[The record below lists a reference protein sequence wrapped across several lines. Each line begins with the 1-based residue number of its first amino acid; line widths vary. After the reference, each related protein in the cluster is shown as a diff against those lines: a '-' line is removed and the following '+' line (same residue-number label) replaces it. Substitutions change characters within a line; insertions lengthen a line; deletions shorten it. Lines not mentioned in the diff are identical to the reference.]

1 MDKILTIYTPTYN
14 RKHLLPRLYE
24 SLKNQTNLDFRWLI
38 IDDGSEDDTRSL
50 VSDFINKGDIDIE
63 YHYKENGGVHTAKNE
78 ACRYINTEL
87 MVFVPSDCI
96 VKKDAVQ
103 KICDYWRD
111 DKKNHSIGMIFH
123 YENLETGEIIGG
135 QFPENVTVVN
145 GMAVG
150 EGYRVQSDKVFVFKS
165 SFYKQFLYP
174 VFPDEKLFP
183 DSWKLYMLHDAG
195 YFHLINEILIG
206 VEYTNDGYTKNLLK
220 TMANSPKG
228 YFEYNRIR
236 LEYEK
241 EFSVLVRATIHYIAF
256 AKFCE
261 KKEAFFITKRK
272 GLYLLLYP
280 MGVFWFYR
288 LKRIRE
294 GRTSLLA
301 SKLLNLYR
309 KGKNRK

>member
-1 MDKILTIYTPTYN
+1 MDA
-14 RKHLLPRLYE
+14 R
-24 SLKNQTNLDFRWLI
+24 
-38 IDDGSEDDTRSL
+38 
-50 VSDFINKGDIDIE
+50 
-63 YHYKENGGVHTAKNE
+63 A
-78 ACRYINTEL
+78 
-87 MVFVPSDCI
+87 
-96 VKKDAVQ
+96 
-103 KICDYWRD
+103 
-111 DKKNHSIGMIFH
+111 
-123 YENLETGEIIGG
+123 
-135 QFPENVTVVN
+135 
-145 GMAVG
+145 
-150 EGYRVQSDKVFVFKS
+150 
-165 SFYKQFLYP
+165 
-174 VFPDEKLFP
+174 
-183 DSWKLYMLHDAG
+183 LYMLHDAG